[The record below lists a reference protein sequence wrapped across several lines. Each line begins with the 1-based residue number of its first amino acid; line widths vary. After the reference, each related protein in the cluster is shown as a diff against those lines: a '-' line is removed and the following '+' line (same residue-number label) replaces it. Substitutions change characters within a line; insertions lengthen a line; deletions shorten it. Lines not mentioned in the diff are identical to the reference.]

1 MQLTCETEYSEI
13 YKHKVSEIPN
23 MYSEYFKFNMLFQ

>member
-13 YKHKVSEIPN
+13 YKHKVSEIAN
-23 MYSEYFKFNMLFQ
+23 VYSEYFKFNMLFQ

>member
-23 MYSEYFKFNMLFQ
+23 VYSEYFQFNMLFQ